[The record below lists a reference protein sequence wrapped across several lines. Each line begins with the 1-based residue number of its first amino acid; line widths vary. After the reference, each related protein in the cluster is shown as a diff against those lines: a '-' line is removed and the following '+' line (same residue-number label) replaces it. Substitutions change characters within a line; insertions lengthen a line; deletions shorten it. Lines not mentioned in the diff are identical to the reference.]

1 MRPLWAGDPKN
12 LHNSF
17 FVKNFYLDLNFFEVL
32 QIALLKN
39 EKKNFSKKDASHL
52 KLLDIARYKR
62 KALKKKKE
70 KQKKRKSQTTAINVF
85 LLFLWENIFWKTTFV
100 WWLLEIEQSNSN
112 AGIDMHWSYRR
123 SISNQNTW
131 QQTSYFSVDVDS
143 NGLLFLFS
151 YTPEKCLQFSK
162 KTKAFV
168 KKHF

>member
-1 MRPLWAGDPKN
+1 M
-12 LHNSF
+12 
-17 FVKNFYLDLNFFEVL
+17 DLNFFEVL

-39 EKKNFSKKDASHL
+39 EKKNFQKKMQATL

-62 KALKKKKE
+62 KALKKEKE
-70 KQKKRKSQTTAINVF
+70 KQKKRKSQTTAINVV

-100 WWLLEIEQSNSN
+100 WWLLEIEQSNSS
-112 AGIDMHWSYRR
+112 AGIDVHWSYRR
-123 SISNQNTW
+123 STSNQNTW
-131 QQTSYFSVDVDS
+131 QQTSYFNVDVDS

>member
-39 EKKNFSKKDASHL
+39 EKKKKDANHL
-52 KLLDIARYKR
+52 KIAWHSQIQKKSIEKR
-62 KALKKKKE
+62 ERKTKKE
-70 KQKKRKSQTTAINVF
+70 KLVQ
-85 LLFLWENIFWKTTFV
+85 
-100 WWLLEIEQSNSN
+100 
-112 AGIDMHWSYRR
+112 HWSYRG
-123 SISNQNTW
+123 STSNQNTW
-131 QQTSYFSVDVDS
+131 QQTSYFNVDFDS